1 MSLYRIT
8 WLERIP
14 LRTPYP
20 AVVARIGAILGSLPR
35 GTELVL
41 DYSGVGR
48 GVADMFV
55 YAGTTPLMVTITG
68 GDAVGWARGGNS
80 VTVPKSTLVS
90 RLVALMYS
98 GELVV
103 HRDLKDWPMLRREM
117 INYRTEVTASGQVT
131 WNAAAGAH
139 DDLIIATALAGWCLE
154 GRDIPNAGI
163 FNLYRQRAFESAGQV
178 APERYVVGVDIGQA
192 RDPTAI
198 CVMSRIE
205 RPAQED
211 AADFVR

>member
-1 MSLYRIT
+1 MSLYRIG

-20 AVVARIGAILGSLPR
+20 AVVARVGAILGSLPR

-48 GVADMFV
+48 GIADRFV
-55 YAGTTPLMVTITG
+55 FAGTTPIMVTITG
-68 GDAVGWARGGNS
+68 GNTVGWAPGGGS

-98 GELVV
+98 GNLLV
-103 HRDLKDWPMLRREM
+103 HRDLKDWPVLRRELL
-117 INYRTEVTASGQVT
+117 NFRTEVTPSGQAT
-131 WNAAAGAH
+131 WNAAAGSH
-139 DDLIIATALAGWCLE
+139 DDLIIATALAGWRLE
-154 GRDIPNAGI
+154 GRDTSNSGI
-163 FNLYRQRAFESAGQV
+163 FELYRQRAFETAGQV
-178 APERYVVGVDIGQA
+178 APERYAVGVDIGQA

-198 CVMSRIE
+198 CVMSRLE
-205 RPAQED
+205 RPAPED
-211 AADFVR
+211 QTDFVR